1 MGWRRGG
8 QEEYGLGPAPIS
20 YSPLVIA
27 VSRFRVAEADRAA
40 FEAAAAPAVQLLS
53 AQPGLLSIDFGVNLD
68 DPELWVLATRWR
80 DVGSYR
86 RALGSSNR
94 VVLWPLLALALDE
107 PSAYDD
113 ADTVGQNLP
122 RTR

>member
-1 MGWRRGG
+1 M
-8 QEEYGLGPAPIS
+8 PA
-20 YSPLVIA
+20 A
-27 VSRFRVAEADRAA
+27 GRDA

-53 AQPGLLSIDFGVNLD
+53 VQPGLLGLDFGINLD
-68 DPELWVLATRWR
+68 DPELWVLATRWI

-107 PSAYDD
+107 PSAYDG
-113 ADTVGQNLP
+113 AETVGQNLP

>member
-1 MGWRRGG
+1 M
-8 QEEYGLGPAPIS
+8 
-20 YSPLVIA
+20 IA
-27 VSRFRVAEADRAA
+27 VSRFRVAEADRPS
-40 FEAAAAPAVQLLS
+40 FEVVAAPAVQLLT
-53 AQPGLLSIDFGVNLD
+53 AQPGLVSLDFGVNLD
-68 DPELWVLATRWR
+68 DPELWALVTKWV

-94 VVLWPLLALALDE
+94 VVLWPLLALAIDE

>member
-1 MGWRRGG
+1 M
-8 QEEYGLGPAPIS
+8 
-20 YSPLVIA
+20 IA

-40 FEAAAAPAVQLLS
+40 FEAAAAPAVQLLA
-53 AQPGLLSIDFGVNLD
+53 AQAGLLSVDFGVNLD
-68 DPELWVLATRWR
+68 DPELWVLATRWA